1 MLTEAALEPALKRV
15 VKRDQAIIGLCLGL
29 LTVFAWAYLLWLT
42 HGMSADSTMPGMNMA
57 AMVHPWSGAELAFSF
72 GMWAVMMI
80 GMMTPSAA
88 PMILLHAR
96 AGRQARDQDPPFAVT
111 GWFAGG
117 YFLAWIGFAA
127 LAAVAQGALTMTA
140 ELQIANRLFAGW
152 LFIVAGLYQLT
163 ELKKNCLKQCQSP
176 LIVMQRDGG
185 FEPSSGNAFRLGL
198 RHGLYCIGCC
208 WTVMAFLFLVGIMNL
223 LWVAALS
230 AFIFAEKVLP
240 EGRTLVRV
248 AGLVLIFDVAIF
260 LLGTGT

>member
-42 HGMSADSTMPGMNMA
+42 YNTSAAMPGVKME
-57 AMVHPWSGAELAFSF
+57 AMVHPWSAAELTLSF
-72 GMWAVMMI
+72 GMWAVMSI

-88 PMILLHAR
+88 PMILLYAR
-96 AGRQARDQDPPFAVT
+96 AGRELRDEDPPFAVT

-117 YFLAWIGFAA
+117 YFLAWIGFAV
-127 LAAVAQGALTMTA
+127 LAAVAQGTLTMNA

-152 LFIVAGLYQLT
+152 LFVVAGLYQLT
-163 ELKKNCLKQCQSP
+163 ELKKNCLRRCQSP
-176 LIVMQRDGG
+176 LIVMHRDGG
-185 FEPSSGNAFRLGL
+185 FEPSGRNAFQLGF

-208 WTVMAFLFLVGIMNL
+208 WPVMAFLFLVGIMNL

-240 EGRTLVRV
+240 DGRILVRV

>member
-15 VKRDQAIIGLCLGL
+15 VQRDQAIIGLCLGL

-42 HGMSADSTMPGMNMA
+42 HGMSGRSNMA
-57 AMVHPWSGAELAFSF
+57 AMVRPWSGTELAFSF
-72 GMWAVMMI
+72 GMWAVMSI

-88 PMILLHAR
+88 PMILLYAR
-96 AGRQARDQDPPFAVT
+96 AGREARDQDPPFAVT
-111 GWFAGG
+111 GWFAAG
-117 YFLAWIGFAA
+117 YFLAWIGFAG
-127 LAAVAQGALTMTA
+127 LAAVAQGTFTMTA
-140 ELQIANRLFAGW
+140 EMQIANRVFAGW
-152 LFIVAGLYQLT
+152 IFVVAGLYQLT

-176 LIVMQRDGG
+176 LIVMQRAGG
-185 FEPSSGNAFRLGL
+185 FEPNSSNAFRLGL

-208 WTVMAFLFLVGIMNL
+208 WAVMAFLFLVGIINL

-230 AFIFAEKVLP
+230 AFIFAEKALP